1 MQLRLD
7 KYLADAGLGTRSE
20 VKKQIRSGAV
30 RIDGVPAKS
39 AETKVDPEKQTVTM
53 NGKPVTYTEYAYYI
67 LNKPAGIVSASRD
80 KNARTVIDL
89 IPRPRKRDLFPVG
102 RLDKDTVGLLLITND
117 GKMAQNLLSPGKHVE
132 KRYYIQYEGTL
143 PQDAVERVSKGLDIG
158 DDTPTAPAKLI
169 LPDGTAGDGSGTPR
183 TVPGRSTVPNWN
195 GEAELILTEGRYHQ
209 VKRMFEAL
217 GCKVVF
223 LERKAMGNLTLPED
237 MERGEV
243 REITREEIEGI

>member
-20 VKKQIRSGAV
+20 VKKQIRTGAV

-39 AETKVDPEKQTVTM
+39 AETKVDPEKQTVTL

-89 IPRPRKRDLFPVG
+89 IPQPRKRDLFPVG

-117 GKMAQNLLSPGKHVE
+117 GKLAQSLLSPGKHVE

-143 PQDAVERVSKGLDIG
+143 PQDAVERVEEGLDIG
-158 DDTPTAPAKLI
+158 DETPTAPAKLI
-169 LPDGTAGDGSGTPR
+169 VPVVPVGDGSGLTR
-183 TVPGRSTVPNWN
+183 TVPNWN
-195 GEAELILTEGRYHQ
+195 EAELILTEGRYHQ

-217 GCKVVF
+217 GCKVAF
-223 LERKAMGNLTLPED
+223 LERKAMGKLTLPD
-237 MERGEV
+237 DLKRGEV
-243 REITREEIEGI
+243 REITREELLFQLGTVLT

>member
-7 KYLADAGLGTRSE
+7 KFLADAGLGTRSE

-39 AETKVDPEKQTVTM
+39 AEIKVDPEKQTVTL
-53 NGKPVTYTEYAYYI
+53 NGKPVAYSEYAYYI

-89 IPRPRKRDLFPVG
+89 IPQPRKRDLFPVG

-117 GKMAQNLLSPGKHVE
+117 GKLAQSLLSPGKHVE

-143 PQDAVERVSKGLDIG
+143 PEDAAERVKEGLDIG

-169 LPDGTAGDGSGTPR
+169 LPGDPDSWTESSAGE
-183 TVPGRSTVPNWN
+183 N
-195 GEAELILTEGRYHQ
+195 EAELILTEGRYHQ

-223 LERKAMGNLTLPED
+223 LERKAMGNLVLPED
-237 MERGEV
+237 LERGEV
-243 REITREEIEGI
+243 REITREELLAKL